1 MIIFHVFLRITA
13 LLQTPRP
20 HPEGSMTGIMKAW
33 TLDHEVSGRYEH
45 CLRTSDCSWDYP
57 RRQWP
62 GVKTRRCGLCQCSVL
77 GKTDQRKFCSL
88 QLGIKAGL
96 RVDSAPQSNRG
107 CRSPN
112 PLHEISCSVFILVA
126 RSRTIRA
133 TLWQVSAVARGIF
146 SCGMQTVNSGTW
158 DLVPWSGMEP
168 RAPALG
174 VRSLSHW
181 TTREVHYSSFFAV

>member
-1 MIIFHVFLRITA
+1 M
-13 LLQTPRP
+13 
-20 HPEGSMTGIMKAW
+20 GS
-33 TLDHEVSGRYEH
+33 EVGMNIAYV
-45 CLRTSDCSWDYP
+45 LADCSWDYP
-57 RRQWP
+57 RREWP

-133 TLWQVSAVARGIF
+133 TLWQVSVVARGIF
-146 SCGMQTVNSGTW
+146 SCGMW
-158 DLVPWSGMEP
+158 DLVPWSGIKAGP
-168 RAPALG
+168 PALG
-174 VRSLSHW
+174 AQSLSHW
-181 TTREVHYSSFFAV
+181 TTREVPDSINNDF